1 MTEETSQ
8 GEAAPVQTLAEP
20 ENNVS
25 QANTIASTTNDP
37 MIAGLQQSVN
47 IAGVADKGEKV
58 YGEKTAPV
66 AAPLQQIAPVSA
78 NGEQTSA
85 RESPKAEIP
94 LVSQPAGVSSNI
106 NPSAEESAQPPVQE
120 TPVPTSEEAPEAE
133 TSAEETLAEETPA
146 EETPAEETPAE
157 EATTEETPAEEATTE
172 ETPVDE
178 IPEGAAP
185 EEAPLETPV
194 EAPAEKSAE
203 EAPQEEPEVTFDDLS
218 PLQQA
223 DNLLQQVPGRFRL
236 Q

>member
-133 TSAEETLAEETPA
+133 TSAEETLTEETPA
-146 EETPAEETPAE
+146 EETPA
-157 EATTEETPAEEATTE
+157 EETPAEEATTE

-236 Q
+236 